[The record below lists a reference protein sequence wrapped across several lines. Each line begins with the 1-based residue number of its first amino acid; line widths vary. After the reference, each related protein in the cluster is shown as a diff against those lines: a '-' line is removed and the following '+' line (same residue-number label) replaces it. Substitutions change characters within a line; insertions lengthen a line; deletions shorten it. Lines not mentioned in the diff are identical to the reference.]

1 MKIKKTFSNWLSERY
16 LLIIRNEENFAE
28 KSSVSFTYAKMIL
41 LVFFLL
47 LVFLTISLFLTK
59 SLLAQW
65 FDPQHDQ
72 IENRKHLFDLTVKL
86 DSLEEEVQRKD
97 VYIGAFRQM
106 LSGTFDSADHEG
118 VRPELSIINPNLQDI
133 NKIAPIDSLFRLE
146 FENSEGKMIAYNNA
160 ESSELTETFFFTPIG
175 GYVSRAYNI
184 QDEHFGV
191 DIVAKENEPIMSIA
205 NGSVV
210 LSSWTQDS
218 GYVLVIQHTENLIS
232 VYKHNSGLLKKVGNF
247 VLGGEV
253 IAVIGN
259 TGELTDG
266 PHLHFELWYKGNPVN
281 PEDFVSF

>member
-41 LVFFLL
+41 LVFFLIML
-47 LVFLTISLFLTK
+47 FLTISLFLTK

-65 FDPQHDQ
+65 FDPRHDQ
-72 IENRKHLFDLTVKL
+72 IENRKHLYELTVKL
-86 DSLEEEVQRKD
+86 DSLEEEVERKD
-97 VYIGAFRQM
+97 VFIGTFKQM
-106 LSGTFDSADHEG
+106 LAGNFDSTG
-118 VRPELSIINPNLQDI
+118 IVGNRPEVGFSQNIGDVS
-133 NKIAPIDSLFRLE
+133 KIAMVDSLFRLE
-146 FENSEGKMIAYNNA
+146 FESNEGNMLSYNNA
-160 ESSELTETFFFTPIG
+160 ESSALTETFFFTPIG

-184 QDEHFGV
+184 QEEHFGS
-191 DIVAKENEPIMSIA
+191 DIVAKENEPIMSVA
-205 NGSVV
+205 NGTVI

-218 GYVLVIQHTENLIS
+218 GYVLAIQHSDNLIS